1 MVRVVVFSSNLSY
14 VSVSKE
20 EEDCSNKQVANVR
33 PLLVLR
39 GQQGVVAKIFRLKNT
54 QRLRKKLVSPFSLGA
69 MFFLPFVQLSNQ

>member
-1 MVRVVVFSSNLSY
+1 MVRVVVFLSNLSY

-33 PLLVLR
+33 PVLVLR

-54 QRLRKKLVSPFSLGA
+54 QRLRKNLF
-69 MFFLPFVQLSNQ
+69 